1 MQHVGDYIIEK
12 IRERSRIQGH
22 TLTGKFEAG
31 LRAKIRE
38 DGNRILII
46 GIDES
51 GVGKY
56 LDEHVQSSQIPYSRG
71 SGAGK
76 SLFIDGLTRY
86 AEQRFG
92 LSGREALG
100 AAFAMAT
107 KMKREGKP
115 TLGSYRFTQNQR
127 RVGVITDTLNDEKDN
142 IRRLIFERAGRDIK
156 IQFQNIIRK
165 NVKQWQ

>member
-31 LRAKIRE
+31 LRAEIRKE
-38 DGNRILII
+38 GNRTLIV

-56 LDEHVQSSQIPYSRG
+56 IDEHVQSSKIPYSRG
-71 SGAGK
+71 SGAG
-76 SLFIDGLTRY
+76 SSAFIDGLKRY
-86 AEQRFG
+86 AELRFN
-92 LSGREALG
+92 LSGKQALS

-107 KMKREGKP
+107 KMKQEGKP
-115 TLGSYRFTQNQR
+115 TLGSYRYTQNQR
-127 RVGVITDTLNDEKDN
+127 RVGVISDTLNEQKET
-142 IRRLIFERAGRDIK
+142 IRQMISSEVRQDFRLQMI
-156 IQFQNIIRK
+156 NLIRK
-165 NVKQWQ
+165 TNKQWQ